1 MRMMSSYEFLWV
13 LMSIFVGIALPIRTH
28 SNILEPIRLRILL
41 SLTDTLSLCSCSFV
55 RKHRENERMNANAL
69 NLI

>member
-1 MRMMSSYEFLWV
+1 MSSYEFLWV

-41 SLTDTLSLCSCSFV
+41 SLSDTLSLCSCSFIQ
-55 RKHRENERMNANAL
+55 KHRVNERMNANAL